1 MGKKKLFN
9 DPLYGL
15 INFKDELLYEII
27 DEPSFQRLRRI
38 KQMGL
43 SDYVYSGATHP
54 RFQHVIGATH
64 LLNKA
69 LDSLMSKGIAV
80 TDEERLACSIAILCH
95 DMGHGPFSHA
105 LEGELVKFHHEDI
118 TRSFLLQLK
127 KKYGSIIERSEEI
140 FENRYPKQFLHQLIS
155 SQLDMD
161 RLDYLSRD
169 SYYSGVVEGVVGYDR
184 IIQMLNVENNQIVV
198 EEKGIHSIEKF
209 LMARYMMYMQVY
221 LHKTSIIAEKMLKS
235 IVLRVKFLIK
245 QGHKVEM
252 CENLR
257 HILSNDYNHY
267 DNEVFIHYFSLLD
280 DYDLWDLIKR
290 NTNNNDKILK
300 FLCDSL
306 LNRKLFELSLQS
318 DSANNDKKMRVS
330 EKILKETD
338 FVEED
343 LKYLIFEGYES
354 VQCYNDQDKP
364 IIIQS
369 KDNDLSDIINKTGL
383 KSMLIRTDVKSY
395 VIYPKNPINI

>member
-15 INFKDELLYEII
+15 INFKYELLYEII

-69 LDSLMSKGIAV
+69 LDSLISKGVDIS
-80 TDEERLACSIAILCH
+80 EEDRLASSVAILCH

-118 TRSFLLQLK
+118 TKSFLIQLK
-127 KKYGSIIERSEEI
+127 KKYGSIIEKAEEV
-140 FENRYPKQFLHQLIS
+140 FEDRHPKKFLHQLIS

-184 IIQMLNVENNQIVV
+184 IIQMLNVEHNFIVV

-221 LHKTSIIAEKMLKS
+221 LHKTSIVAEKMLKS
-235 IVLRVKFLIK
+235 IILRVKFLLK
-245 QGHKVEM
+245 SGAAVDM
-252 CENLR
+252 GENLR
-257 HILSNDYNHY
+257 EILNNDY
-267 DNEVFIHYFSLLD
+267 DNYENERFIYYFSLLD
-280 DYDLWDLIKR
+280 DYDVWDLIKR
-290 NTNNNDKILK
+290 NTKNNDEILK

-318 DSANNDKKMRVS
+318 NLDAVNKDKVTSEILAVSGFDSNS
-330 EKILKETD
+330 LE
-338 FVEED
+338 
-343 LKYLIFEGYES
+343 YLIFEGHETI
-354 VQCYNDQDKP
+354 QCYDNKTKP

-369 KDNDLSDIINKTGL
+369 KNNRLSDIIETTGL
-383 KSMLIRTDVKSY
+383 KSMLNRTDVKAY
-395 VIYPKNPINI
+395 LIYPKTKNI